1 MEMTCKGF
9 VPKNMQKAMKWVV
22 RVLEETWR
30 VESNKAV
37 SDDGELC
44 PSNLLE
50 CPTPTLLNY

>member
-1 MEMTCKGF
+1 VF
-9 VPKNMQKAMKWVV
+9 
-22 RVLEETWR
+22 EEWR

-50 CPTPTLLNY
+50 CPTLYQHCSITELQPHAHYHGYKL